1 MSRTPFIL
9 PEGLVL
15 RQEDDGL
22 VVEYDGDIELSTTLG
37 GRIALLNSTG
47 GDVILN
53 AALEVGQIK
62 SAGALRAQGD
72 VRAERIEAGSVQVG
86 GDLRATTIQSGGR
99 VSCGGDLD
107 AEELRASSVQSSALR
122 VGTLEASG
130 EVETTGQT
138 RLGRG
143 RASALRAGGDLEAD
157 ELTLSGELA
166 SVGGAQV
173 GVLAA
178 DTASIGGDLKIGR
191 AELAGSL
198 HTGGDLSG
206 SSIEVGGD
214 LQVEG
219 DLIVDNASV
228 SGQLQARSIS
238 VQGLEAT
245 GGVSAATIV
254 GRESLS
260 LGGDIRADRI
270 DGGDLRIDE
279 GDVNVRILAATRS
292 VHLGA
297 ITIKS
302 DIVMAPTVTMDAS
315 AGGRISVLESGTEP
329 GTSRVKGC
337 LSLEDLE
344 ELFGNSQQFLAE
356 RGLEDPGYGPRTAS
370 ATPPPPARASTRKS
384 KAAAAPPPP
393 APEPQREVEVEVEV
407 EDPGDSMLASI
418 GPIAAEVH
426 AAIEAEDD
434 RTLDEM
440 LDHEPDSPTNG
451 IDHGSALDS
460 LIELSN
466 VSEIDAIE
474 EGSASVRVSS
484 SPGPSIQVQAEGE
497 YDLFGWADQM
507 LTEVVAP
514 DAVKDLDMEID
525 IDVEVPTGSV
535 EPILEPEPEPEPEPE
550 LVPEPAE
557 DPIHGQIQE
566 TVGKIVTCYLHTE
579 MPPAVSRLKD
589 LVEARDYGRV
599 RSDITEIWN
608 QLLKF
613 HQKRGMRIQPQ
624 VTTTFNTIN
633 SLVRKL

>member
-15 RQEDDGL
+15 RQDDAGL
-22 VVEYDGDIELSTTLG
+22 VVEYDGDIELSATLG
-37 GRIALLNSTG
+37 GPIALLHSTG

-53 AALEVGQIK
+53 AALEVGRIK
-62 SAGALRAQGD
+62 ASGGLRAQGD
-72 VRAERIEAGSVQVG
+72 VRADRIEAGSVQVG
-86 GDLRATTIQSGGR
+86 GDLRVGSVETGGAL
-99 VSCGGDLD
+99 SCGGDLD
-107 AEELRASSVQSSALR
+107 VDELRASSVQCGALR
-122 VGTLEASG
+122 AGSLEASG
-130 EVETTGQT
+130 EVEASGQT

-143 RASALRAGGDLEAD
+143 RASSLRAGGPLEAE

-166 SVGGAQV
+166 TVGAAQV
-173 GVLAA
+173 GQLSA
-178 DTASIGGDLKIGR
+178 DSASIGGDLKVGR

-198 HTGGDLSG
+198 STGGDLVG
-206 SSIEVGGD
+206 SSVEVGGD
-214 LQVEG
+214 AQIEG
-219 DLIVDNASV
+219 DLVVDEAV
-228 SGQLQARSIS
+228 VAGQLQARSVS
-238 VQGLEAT
+238 VQGLEAS
-245 GGVSAATIV
+245 GGVSATTIV
-254 GRESLS
+254 GRGSLS
-260 LGGDIRADRI
+260 MGGDIRADRI
-270 DGGDLRIDE
+270 EGGDLRIDQ
-279 GDVNVRILAATRS
+279 GDVSVRIVSASRS
-292 VHLGA
+292 IHLGS

-302 DIVMAPTVTMDAS
+302 DIVMAPAVSMDAAAS
-315 AGGRISVLESGTEP
+315 GRISVLESGTEP

-344 ELFGNSQQFLAE
+344 ELFGNSRQFLDE

-370 ATPPPPARASTRKS
+370 ASPPPPAKASSRKA

-393 APEPQREVEVEVEV
+393 PEPRQEVEVEVEV

-418 GPIAAEVH
+418 GPVASEVH

-440 LDHEPDSPTNG
+440 LDHESDPNTNG
-451 IDHGSALDS
+451 ADHGSALDS
-460 LIELSN
+460 LIELSH
-466 VSEIDAIE
+466 VSEIDPLE

-484 SPGPSIQVQAEGE
+484 SPGPSIQVRAEGE
-497 YDLFGWADQM
+497 DDLFGWADQM

-514 DAVKDLDMEID
+514 DAVKDMEMDID
-525 IDVEVPTGSV
+525 IEVPTGSV
-535 EPILEPEPEPEPEPE
+535 EPILEPEPEPEPE